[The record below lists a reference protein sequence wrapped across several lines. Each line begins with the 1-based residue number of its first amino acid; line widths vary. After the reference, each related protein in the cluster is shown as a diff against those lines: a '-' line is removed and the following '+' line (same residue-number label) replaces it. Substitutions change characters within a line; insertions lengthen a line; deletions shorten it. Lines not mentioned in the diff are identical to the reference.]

1 MGALMNNCFLKNTR
15 KLIQIIFSLVL
26 TSFLLNT
33 NISFSQSSNNKKIPL
48 RVGYVPTTSWLPVW
62 IANEKGYFA
71 DNGLDVTLVPTQNVS
86 VLPPIVGKQ
95 LDFAPST
102 PTDFI
107 KASNSGLDL
116 IITSGM
122 TIESSSNHYV
132 ELIVRKDSGIRT
144 INDLKNKIVAT
155 PALGAIS
162 HSALLLWLKRSGI
175 EPESIRAVE
184 IPYPN
189 MPDQLKSKAVDA
201 IESIQPFV
209 GILLANS
216 DFISLGDP
224 ILKAADP
231 SLFTHWIAQGAWVK
245 ANKQTVS
252 AFNKSLSQAV
262 TFIDSNPTE
271 ARAALGK
278 FTNLPEAVRQKI
290 PLPQFSLTVTANQ
303 LDVWVKVLKELNQLS
318 KNVDAT
324 QLIFTAQ

>member
-1 MGALMNNCFLKNTR
+1 MKKTYLIDTR
-15 KLIQIIFSLVL
+15 KLMQIIFPFLL
-26 TSFLLNT
+26 TAFLLNVS
-33 NISFSQSSNNKKIPL
+33 ICFSQSSNNKKIPL

-62 IANEKGYFA
+62 VANEKGYFA

-144 INDLKNKIVAT
+144 IYDLKNKIVAT

-162 HSALLLWLKRSGI
+162 HSALLLWLKKSGI
-175 EPESIRAVE
+175 EPDSIRAVE

-231 SLFTHWIAQGAWVK
+231 SLFTHWIAQGASSSKMRARCGHLHPPSWPSARHTCGNEVPFLTCL
-245 ANKQTVS
+245 QTLLLHPS
-252 AFNKSLSQAV
+252 RPQ
-262 TFIDSNPTE
+262 
-271 ARAALGK
+271 
-278 FTNLPEAVRQKI
+278 LP
-290 PLPQFSLTVTANQ
+290 
-303 LDVWVKVLKELNQLS
+303 
-318 KNVDAT
+318 
-324 QLIFTAQ
+324 